1 MLYFVFTID
10 GDWKEYFELKLKDEE
25 RLPKE
30 GVLLDLV
37 QREIDLAD
45 KVLKGRFIHFI
56 HTSPLARDF
65 FLEKNFRK
73 LWKDVLKNNGD
84 AGLHCHEDY
93 YYQDAS
99 RMKKTISAGVSLF
112 KKSGLDVKCYRGGFL
127 GFSKDMVRILEGNK
141 IHFDF
146 SCEPGR
152 FLKHEDTLIAD
163 WRGAPEH
170 QYRMSYDNHCQSGD
184 SKVWEIPLG
193 TSQGKSLY
201 FEKSS
206 IEDIEKIALDL
217 KEQSI
222 ENKIDIVASV
232 LSHTYEF
239 ESVERIKNIEKNLTA
254 LKKYGTFIN
263 LKELEK
269 YLWKNGR
276 GSFPTP

>member
-1 MLYFVFTID
+1 MLYFIFTID
-10 GDWKEYFELKLKDEE
+10 GDWLEYFEETD

-30 GVLLDLV
+30 GVLLDLI

-56 HTSPLARDF
+56 HTSPLVREF
-65 FLEKNFRK
+65 FLERNFRK
-73 LWKDVLKNNGD
+73 LWKDIAKNQGD
-84 AGLHCHEDY
+84 TGLHCHEDY

-99 RMKKTISAGVSLF
+99 RMKKAISEEVNLF
-112 KKSGLDVKCYRGGFL
+112 KKAGLNPKCYRSGFL
-127 GFSKDMVRILEGNK
+127 GFSKHMVRILEENR

-152 FLKHEDTLIAD
+152 FLKHEDILIAD
-163 WRGAPEH
+163 WRGAPLH

-193 TSQGKSLY
+193 ISQGKSLY
-201 FEKSS
+201 FEKYG
-206 IEDIEKIALDL
+206 IEDIERIALDL
-217 KEQSI
+217 KEKSMQ
-222 ENKIDIVASV
+222 NKHDIIVSV

-239 ESVERIKNIEKNLTA
+239 ESLDRVRYIEKNLKS
-254 LKKYGTFIN
+254 LQRYGTFIN